1 MADGRY
7 APMLPPSPPP
17 GLSHS
22 LCFDSCDLTDQVGR
36 MDASLVN
43 GATCSIGQ
51 GIVLD
56 GRDDFVELADA
67 PQGGAM
73 SLAMWLKLDT
83 LTQADGGNPN
93 PNPDPNADPNPNPN
107 PNPDFALSHSLF
119 SYLILFDLWPQSF

>member
-36 MDASLVN
+36 MDASLFN
-43 GATCSIGQ
+43 GARCSIGQ
-51 GIVLD
+51 GVVLD

-83 LTQADGGNPN
+83 LTQAT
-93 PNPDPNADPNPNPN
+93 A
-107 PNPDFALSHSLF
+107 ATLTIT
-119 SYLILFDLWPQSF
+119 LILTLTLSLTLTLILTLAQTLTF

>member
-43 GATCSIGQ
+43 GARCSIGQ
-51 GIVLD
+51 GVVLD

-73 SLAMWLKLDT
+73 SLAMWLKLDPNS
-83 LTQADGGNPN
+83 LTQA
-93 PNPDPNADPNPNPN
+93 
-107 PNPDFALSHSLF
+107 
-119 SYLILFDLWPQSF
+119 

>member
-1 MADGRY
+1 
-7 APMLPPSPPP
+7 
-17 GLSHS
+17 
-22 LCFDSCDLTDQVGR
+22 

-43 GATCSIGQ
+43 GARCSTGQ

-93 PNPDPNADPNPNPN
+93 PSPDSNPDPNRDSNPDPNPDLDPS
-107 PNPDFALSHSLF
+107 PNPDL
-119 SYLILFDLWPQSF
+119 

>member
-43 GATCSIGQ
+43 GARCSTGQ

-83 LTQADGGNPN
+83 LTQADGGSPN
-93 PNPDPNADPNPNPN
+93 PSPDSNPDPNPDSNPDPNPDLDPS
-107 PNPDFALSHSLF
+107 PNPDL
-119 SYLILFDLWPQSF
+119 